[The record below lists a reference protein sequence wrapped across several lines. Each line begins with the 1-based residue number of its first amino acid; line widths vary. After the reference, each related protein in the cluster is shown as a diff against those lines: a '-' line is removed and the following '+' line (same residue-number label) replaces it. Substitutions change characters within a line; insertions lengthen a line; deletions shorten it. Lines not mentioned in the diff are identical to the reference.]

1 MPRPSNNQ
9 QINRNQVNKIRARES
24 VISKQIKKLMGK
36 EAVLASKLNEVQDQI
51 ELLRKEGSYMYNHK
65 QRLLKKLQ
73 NNNK

>member
-1 MPRPSNNQ
+1 MPRPNNNQ

-24 VISKQIKKLMGK
+24 VITKQIKKLMGK
-36 EAVLASKLNEVQDQI
+36 EAVLASKLNTVQEEI

-65 QRLLKKLQ
+65 QKLLKKLQ

>member
-1 MPRPSNNQ
+1 
-9 QINRNQVNKIRARES
+9 
-24 VISKQIKKLMGK
+24 MGK
-36 EAVLASKLNEVQDQI
+36 EAVLASKLNKVQEEI

>member
-1 MPRPSNNQ
+1 MSRPNNNQ
-9 QINRNQVNKIRARES
+9 KINRNQVNKIRARES
-24 VISKQIKKLMGK
+24 VITKQIKKLMGK
-36 EAVLASKLNEVQDQI
+36 EAVLASKLNKVQEEI

>member
-1 MPRPSNNQ
+1 MPRPNNIQ
-9 QINRNQVNKIRARES
+9 KINRNQVNKIRARES
-24 VISKQIKKLMGK
+24 VITKQIKKLMGK
-36 EAVLASKLNEVQDQI
+36 EAVLASKLNKVQDEI